1 MDKETSCTMVKW
13 YRVTKG
19 IHESTAA
26 AETNSNVLVRRWF
39 WTVLFCWE
47 KATFL
52 FWNFRQIPMLQTQG
66 EYNYIKYYCPNRKSC
81 FRWKKFFSKKVNGT
95 SNNSQRPDYCY
106 DDSIC
111 LAWQCSMFQW
121 PVYSLKSFTR
131 YKHCRHYRSLR
142 ENDINGNVKGI

>member
-1 MDKETSCTMVKW
+1 MDIETSCTMIKW

-52 FWNFRQIPMLQTQG
+52 F
-66 EYNYIKYYCPNRKSC
+66 
-81 FRWKKFFSKKVNGT
+81 
-95 SNNSQRPDYCY
+95 
-106 DDSIC
+106 
-111 LAWQCSMFQW
+111 
-121 PVYSLKSFTR
+121 
-131 YKHCRHYRSLR
+131 
-142 ENDINGNVKGI
+142 